1 MKTKKNNNII
11 KSQQSYHESINN
23 IEHIKLIEKVPPLNI
38 IKNELITRLIETHN
52 DMTIDHKI
60 NYIRDIIRNTIF
72 SIQNYKRIELFSNND
87 INTCISILIELFEK
101 TQIDYSNYSDNQINE
116 HLYKIIDKLS
126 IIFCNF
132 GTNYIDDLLF
142 IVFGFD
148 YKNIKYENDIL
159 ESKFELIKKYLH
171 PVSYKIIKW
180 SSKKY
185 KINPPSE
192 YYCENKI
199 IDDIIFIEHSTELE
213 CYDIINNNNY
223 NNNLYY
229 NKVFG
234 IRLVFQNEIQMKTII
249 IQCIVDDVI
258 LETITNSYISYRK
271 QHILK
276 NMPKNDHFDQD
287 IVTRMINSMTLKDIL
302 ICGTDDFYKKY
313 FIMHTDVN
321 KIINN
326 KLDININNF
335 LEMDI
340 YLQRN
345 MLINLFTYNRNL
357 TIKHNNIQ
365 ENNTIQYTAYLLY
378 DILGVINNEFGQVK
392 QKTIYESFPYKIKE
406 YFKDAMT
413 ITIKHN
419 QTLMSKYEI
428 NRTTLEQQIYLLKA
442 SEHVKEKAMLKLKEI
457 KDKSDDASNKPKQY
471 LEGLL
476 KIPFSIYKEEPILHT
491 INEINIKFISLLNKY
506 DFFYKLIVIKQKY
519 TNIEIL
525 NHIHVMKSHLFHIF
539 KQNIKSKIKNANN
552 KQLIN
557 SIQFIQTNYKKYDNI
572 KHKTKHER
580 TQFLIEIINHFL
592 DNNKNESENHIMN
605 NYKIYDLLSNPSS
618 LQNKHNENDGI
629 NNPIN
634 IFSQHNIILSN
645 IENELNNIEISIK
658 STEILLQNI
667 VKILDNSVYGHFHAK
682 NQILKIIG
690 QWMSGEKT
698 GYCFG
703 FEGSPGIGKT
713 SLAKK
718 GLSKCLMDDN
728 NVSRPFSFISLG
740 GSCNGST
747 LEGYNYTFANSTW
760 GKIVDIL
767 METKCM
773 NPIVYIDELDKVSKT
788 EHGKEII
795 GILTH
800 IIDSTQN
807 DIFQDKYFNGID
819 IDLSKALIIFS
830 YNDPNLIDPILL
842 DRIHRIKFDNLTL
855 KDKLVIVDKYLLPEI
870 NTKMGFIDI
879 INIDNNTIEYIID
892 FYTEEP
898 GVRKLKELLFDLYGE
913 INLELLKCDT
923 NIKIP
928 FNITIHELETKY
940 FKKHRKIEKRVI
952 HNEDKIGIVN
962 GLWAN
967 VLGKGGIIPIEAIF
981 YPSSSFLELKL
992 TGLQGDVMKESMNVA
1007 KSLAWKL
1014 TPDTKKKELI
1024 AYFENTKC
1032 QGLHINCP
1040 DAGINKDGPS
1050 AGTAITVAL
1059 YSLFNNI
1066 KISNKIAITG
1076 EINLQG
1082 EVTAIGGLD
1091 LKILGGLKAGIK
1103 KFIYPNSNQK
1113 DYSDFIE
1120 INNNLFTDNNIVFYN
1135 VFNIEDV
1142 LKIVF
1147 D

>member
-11 KSQQSYHESINN
+11 KSQQSYHEDINN
-23 IEHIKLIEKVPPLNI
+23 IEHIKLIEKVQPLNI
-38 IKNELITRLIETHN
+38 IKNELITRLIENRN
-52 DMTIDHKI
+52 DMTIKDKI

-101 TQIDYSNYSDNQINE
+101 TQIDYSIYSENQINE
-116 HLYKIIDKLS
+116 HIHKIIDKLS

-142 IVFGFD
+142 IVFGVE

-159 ESKFELIKKYLH
+159 ESKYELIKKYLH

-185 KINPPSE
+185 KINPPSR
-192 YYCENKI
+192 YYCEDKNT
-199 IDDIIFIEHSTELE
+199 DENVSIEHSTDLE
-213 CYDIINNNNY
+213 CYDIVNNNNY

-234 IRLVFQNEIQMKTII
+234 IRFVIQNEVQMKTII

-258 LETITNSYISYRK
+258 LDTITNSYISYRK
-271 QHILK
+271 QHIIK
-276 NMPKNDHFDQD
+276 NMPKNNLFDVD
-287 IVTRMINSMTLKDIL
+287 IVLRMINSMTLKDIL
-302 ICGTDDFYKKY
+302 ISGTDDFYKKY
-313 FIMHTDVN
+313 YLICTDVN
-321 KIINN
+321 NILNN

-335 LEMDI
+335 LELDI

-345 MLINLFTYNRNL
+345 TLMNLFIYNKNFSISQNTHSIL
-357 TIKHNNIQ
+357 QNHIQ

-378 DILGVINNEFGQVK
+378 DILGVINNEFGQIK

-476 KIPFSIYKEEPILHT
+476 KIPFSVYKEEPILHT
-491 INEINIKFISLLNKY
+491 INEINIKFISLLNKH
-506 DFFYKLIVIKQKY
+506 DFFSKLIAVKQKY

-525 NHIHVMKSHLFHIF
+525 NHIHIMKSHLFHIF
-539 KQNIKSKIKNANN
+539 KQNIKSKIKNATN
-552 KQLIN
+552 KQLIC
-557 SIQFIQTNYKKYDNI
+557 SIQFIQSNCKKYDNI

-580 TQFLIEIINHFL
+580 VQFLIETINPVL
-592 DNNKNESENHIMN
+592 DYNKDDLETNIMI
-605 NYKIYDLLSNPSS
+605 NYKIYDVLTNNSLIQSNVVIS
-618 LQNKHNENDGI
+618 H
-629 NNPIN
+629 
-634 IFSQHNIILSN
+634 
-645 IENELNNIEISIK
+645 IENELNNLTLSIK
-658 STEILLQNI
+658 NTDLLLQNI
-667 VKILDNSVYGHFHAK
+667 VKILDNSVYGHFNAK

-718 GLSKCLMDDN
+718 GLSKCLMDEN

-773 NPIVYIDELDKVSKT
+773 NPIIYIDELDKVSKT

-879 INIDNNTIEYIID
+879 INIDNDTIEYIID

-898 GVRKLKELLFDLYGE
+898 GVRKLKEILFDLYGE
-913 INLELLKCDT
+913 INLELLKCDPT
-923 NIKIP
+923 LKIP
-928 FNITIHELETKY
+928 FNITIQDLETKY
-940 FKKHRKIEKRVI
+940 FKKHKKIEKRVI
-952 HNEDKIGIVN
+952 HNEDKVGIIN

-981 YPSSSFLELKL
+981 FPSSSFLELKL

-1014 TPDTKKKELI
+1014 TPDEKKKELI
-1024 AYFENTKC
+1024 SYFENTKC

-1050 AGTAITVAL
+1050 AGTAITVTL

-1066 KISNKIAITG
+1066 KISNTIAITG

-1103 KFIYPNSNQK
+1103 KFIYPKSNQK
-1113 DYSDFIE
+1113 DYLDFIE
-1120 INNNLFTDNNIVFYN
+1120 KNNDIFNENEILFYN
-1135 VFNIEDV
+1135 VSTIEDV

-1147 D
+1147 E